1 MSTGDSDNLPEDAQ
15 TAWDAYQAMGLSKQ
29 SHFGFLQELDQK
41 YKEGGSP
48 SIAENLHLEDLLKKH
63 DEKVKAFNKAMRSI
77 EADSIF
83 SGRKNIS
90 DDPLLCPL
98 KNPFTFSTTNTK

>member
-1 MSTGDSDNLPEDAQ
+1 MGDCDDLPEDAQ

-77 EADSIF
+77 EGKEAREKILKKLSAD
-83 SGRKNIS
+83 N
-90 DDPLLCPL
+90 
-98 KNPFTFSTTNTK
+98 STMGTH